1 MNEQQLYERTKEA
14 SKELSEAFNVIAKK
28 YQGPIMP
35 AALAIMT
42 YDLFLSENGKIAQ
55 NLYERTMAILIQ
67 GEDNGKEA

>member
-1 MNEQQLYERTKEA
+1 MTEKELYERTTAA